1 MSSDVLDVVAVQ
13 GRDVHA
19 PDYAGAW
26 ARALRERITEL
37 VTRTTDTDGRG
48 TRWPRAVADVLEVL
62 ARHADALGECWP
74 SQETIARAT
83 AYSTRHV
90 ARALAD
96 ARRLGLLVAS
106 VPSFAARVAAGATT
120 RYGLPWWA
128 GVVRG
133 GIRVLARA
141 QGSLRLRTPAQ
152 SAAVARALEAV
163 APDALLSRV
172 LGTLPPAMRAGLVRA
187 GVVDAYVSQLAPQV
201 ERAAHRA
208 AHRAAVQETQRP
220 VKTLQQNTG
229 AEHAPAQA
237 GKDDRAPSARAE
249 VTPSLRADIA
259 AVAARVA
266 ALARPKV

>member
-1 MSSDVLDVVAVQ
+1 MSASDVLDVVAVQ

-19 PDYAGAW
+19 PDYAGTW

-37 VTRTTDTDGRG
+37 VTTTRDTDGEG

-106 VPSFAARVAAGATT
+106 VPSFSARVAAGATT

-133 GIRVLARA
+133 GIRVIARA
-141 QGSLRLRTPAQ
+141 QGSLRLKTPAQ

-163 APDALLSRV
+163 APDQLLARV
-172 LGTLPPAMRAGLVRA
+172 LGTLPAGMRAGLVKA
-187 GVVDAYVSQLAPQV
+187 GVVDAYVAQLVPKI
-201 ERAAHRA
+201 ERAQRA
-208 AHRAAVQETQRP
+208 GVQETQRP
-220 VKTLQQNTG
+220 VKTQNQNTVSEMG
-229 AEHAPAQA
+229 PSQA
-237 GKDDRAPSARAE
+237 GKDDRAPSARE
-249 VTPSLRADIA
+249 GVPPSLPSGLA
-259 AVAARVA
+259 AAISRWAEK
-266 ALARPKV
+266 LRPLG